1 MLPPARLP
9 NGRASASD
17 ARVPQYQEQGYVV
30 CVCVCLFVA
39 R

>member
-9 NGRASASD
+9 NGRASAAD
-17 ARVPQYQEQGYVV
+17 AQVPQCQERGYVV
-30 CVCVCLFVA
+30 RVRVCLFVT